1 MRQKIIL
8 WIEDYLFYPDF
19 FQKLLSFFLLPLTF
33 IYILIITF
41 KKVGV
46 TKIDFGLPIISIGNL
61 IVGGSG
67 KTPFVLEL
75 AKNKENVAVILRGYG
90 RNSTGLHIVS
100 YRGDI
105 KVDINT
111 SGDEAMLLANSLPKA
126 SIIVA
131 ENRKEAILKAKTLGC
146 SLIFLDDGF
155 SKYDIKKFD
164 ILLKPKRE
172 PENVFCLPSGGYRE
186 PKMMYASAD
195 IVLQEGIDFERMVSY
210 KLNNDVISSLP
221 LKLVLLTAISK
232 PKRLLD
238 FLPSYTILEAYA
250 DHHSFK
256 KEEIDELLLK
266 YKGYSF
272 ITTSKDLVKLEQFA
286 IKDICLMSLELRILK
301 NMDKMQEYISNY
313 YKN

>member
-1 MRQKIIL
+1 LRQKIIL
-8 WIEDYLFYPDF
+8 WIEDYLFYPNS
-19 FQKLLSFFLLPLTF
+19 FQRLVSFFLLPLTL

-41 KKVGV
+41 KKIGV
-46 TKIDFGLPIISIGNL
+46 KKIDFSLPIISIGNL

-75 AKNKENVAVILRGYG
+75 AKDKENVAVILRGYG
-90 RNSTGLHIVS
+90 RNSKGLYIVS
-100 YRGDI
+100 HRGDI
-105 KVDINT
+105 KVDINI

-126 SIIVA
+126 SIIVS
-131 ENRKEAILKAKTLGC
+131 ENRKEAILKAKMLGC

-164 ILLKPKRE
+164 ILLKPKLE
-172 PENVFCLPSGGYRE
+172 PENIFCLPSGGYRE
-186 PKMMYASAD
+186 PKMMYATAD
-195 IVLQEGIDFERMVSY
+195 IVLQEGIDFERMVTY
-210 KLNNDVISSLP
+210 KLNNDVLSSLP

-250 DHHSFK
+250 DHHTFK

-272 ITTSKDLVKLEQFA
+272 ITTSKDLVKLEQFEMR
-286 IKDICLMSLELRILK
+286 DIYLMSLELRILK
-301 NMDKMQEYISNY
+301 NMDKMDEYIKNY